1 MNIRKQLPH
10 FSKRPLLVSAH
21 AYRRYW
27 TRSLGYIHSDM
38 SVAIDLYVKPGAI
51 VWDIGANMGVFAF
64 LSALRAGSTGR
75 VYAFEAYVECATLI
89 TRSKKWRQPDE
100 AEVVIC
106 PFALSEET
114 GTLAFQVSS
123 YRSAASAIQGFGRF
137 GFGGTV
143 REVPTLTVDDLAERF
158 VPPTIIKIDVEGAG
172 LAIRCSVIVLSYCSK
187 PRVVR
192 LVRRRKSF
200 FGQWGTNGS
209 RGWPKAPFFRGI
221 CPPEIRWQCSY
232 DIGSE
237 SWAVRLSCTWYC
249 KAV

>member
-10 FSKRPLLVSAH
+10 FSKRPLLVSTH

-158 VPPTIIKIDVEGAG
+158 VPPTIIKIDVEGAENLVLRG
-172 LAIRCSVIVLSYCSK
+172 ARDTLQRHRPVLLLETSGGQVGKETEEFLRSMGYKWKPWLAE
-187 PRVVR
+187 
-192 LVRRRKSF
+192 
-200 FGQWGTNGS
+200 G
-209 RGWPKAPFFRGI
+209 PFLQGNLPAGDTVAMF
-221 CPPEIRWQCSY
+221 
-232 DIGSE
+232 
-237 SWAVRLSCTWYC
+237 L
-249 KAV
+249 